1 MSDKFDFK
9 KLSVKKENT
18 PKTTAKPKKRVVY
31 QEVEEAPIE
40 AVSPQTTVSPTS
52 TTVEITT
59 EAPVSEVKTS
69 EVKTVSDTKSLKASK
84 EKSQKVGRKSWKEE
98 GVSYTRMA
106 FDTPNSTKQ
115 KIKQLL
121 AGKFYDKCI
130 SQDEMINIALKD
142 FIKKHYKE

>member
-9 KLSVKKENT
+9 KLALKKTGT
-18 PKTTAKPKKRVVY
+18 PKTAAKPKKRVVY
-31 QEVEEAPIE
+31 QEVEEAPVE
-40 AVSPQTTVSPTS
+40 AIRQQTINTS
-52 TTVEITT
+52 TSSTT
-59 EAPVSEVKTS
+59 AIEENATIAETKVVSTNKVQ
-69 EVKTVSDTKSLKASK
+69 KSPK

-98 GVSYTRMA
+98 GVTYTRMA
-106 FDTPNSTKQ
+106 FDTPDSTKQ

-142 FIKKHYKE
+142 FIKKHYKD

>member
-1 MSDKFDFK
+1 MADKFDFK
-9 KLSVKKENT
+9 KLAVKK
-18 PKTTAKPKKRVVY
+18 PDPSKTAAKPKKRVVY

-40 AVSPQTTVSPTS
+40 ATRQQATDSAISSVASITS
-52 TTVEITT
+52 ISQINEI
-59 EAPVSEVKTS
+59 EPIIPSKNP
-69 EVKTVSDTKSLKASK
+69 KPSK

-98 GVSYTRMA
+98 GVTYTRMA
-106 FDTPNSTKQ
+106 FDTPTSTKQ

-130 SQDEMINIALKD
+130 SQDEMVNIALKD

>member
-52 TTVEITT
+52 NTVEITT

-69 EVKTVSDTKSLKASK
+69 EVKNVSDTKSLKASK

>member
-9 KLSVKKENT
+9 KLAVKKSSASKT
-18 PKTTAKPKKRVVY
+18 PTPKKRVVY

-40 AVSPQTTVSPTS
+40 ATRQQSTDSTISSAAAITS
-52 TTVEITT
+52 TAQINQIEPAST
-59 EAPVSEVKTS
+59 E
-69 EVKTVSDTKSLKASK
+69 KSPKPSK
-84 EKSQKVGRKSWKEE
+84 EKSSQKVGRKSWKEE
-98 GVSYTRMA
+98 GVTYTRMA
-106 FDTPNSTKQ
+106 FDTPNTTKQ
-115 KIKQLL
+115 KLKQLL